1 VLCSEAEAEVQRI
14 KLSVIKTE
22 EERLAMERKAREAE
36 LLVSR
41 YLIVTLQYLG
51 FWVWVLLPFFVV
63 LDKCLTSETLGS
75 VCS

>member
-1 VLCSEAEAEVQRI
+1 MQRI

-41 YLIVTLQYLG
+41 YLIITLLYLG
-51 FWVWVLLPFFVV
+51 FWVSLFYSF
-63 LDKCLTSETLGS
+63 
-75 VCS
+75 